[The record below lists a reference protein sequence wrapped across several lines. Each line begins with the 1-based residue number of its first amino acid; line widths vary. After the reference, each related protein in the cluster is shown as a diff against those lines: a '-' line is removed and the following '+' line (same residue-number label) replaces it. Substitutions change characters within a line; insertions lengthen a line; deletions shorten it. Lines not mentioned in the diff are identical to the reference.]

1 MKSDTIA
8 KIIVLLITLVLWL
21 HLTLTKQQSTDID
34 LPVVL
39 QDLPADLV
47 YDNSEPLTIP
57 VTLKGSGFDLMITML
72 SDHFFL
78 VPAGHMTYGR
88 NKITVNQGDLI
99 VPEIVSLDI
108 AYGEEGNEKTIFLD
122 RIISKKRGLEL
133 EYASTKDEEYF
144 IKNRVDVSNHTVIIT
159 GPEKVVSQIA
169 RVKTIP
175 LSRKMVDKNKLTVNL
190 VQPSQLVS
198 LDKSQVTLL
207 VITSKQINRTFS
219 LIPVDYP
226 HNMNISVIPQKVSL
240 MVRGPEEIVNKMTA
254 GSIKATLNMSQ
265 MWINNQG
272 TVTFDVP
279 AGVKIIE
286 YTPKKLQIQKN
297 EQNISL

>member
-108 AYGEEGNEKTIFLD
+108 AYGEEGNEKPFFWIVLSPKNVVWNWNMPQPKTKNILL
-122 RIISKKRGLEL
+122 RTVWMSAII
-133 EYASTKDEEYF
+133 
-144 IKNRVDVSNHTVIIT
+144 
-159 GPEKVVSQIA
+159 P
-169 RVKTIP
+169 
-175 LSRKMVDKNKLTVNL
+175 
-190 VQPSQLVS
+190 
-198 LDKSQVTLL
+198 
-207 VITSKQINRTFS
+207 
-219 LIPVDYP
+219 
-226 HNMNISVIPQKVSL
+226 
-240 MVRGPEEIVNKMTA
+240 
-254 GSIKATLNMSQ
+254 
-265 MWINNQG
+265 
-272 TVTFDVP
+272 
-279 AGVKIIE
+279 
-286 YTPKKLQIQKN
+286 
-297 EQNISL
+297 